1 MTAAQERRERL
12 ILFCVPA
19 LVVLLGCGA
28 SLLSPATLA
37 EGLACLTV
45 WTSLSVPLAVLVGH
59 CALGED

>member
-1 MTAAQERRERL
+1 MTSAEDRRERL
-12 ILFCVPA
+12 ILICVPA

-28 SLLSPATLA
+28 SLLPPAALA

-45 WTSLSVPLAVLVGH
+45 WTCLSIPLAVLVGH